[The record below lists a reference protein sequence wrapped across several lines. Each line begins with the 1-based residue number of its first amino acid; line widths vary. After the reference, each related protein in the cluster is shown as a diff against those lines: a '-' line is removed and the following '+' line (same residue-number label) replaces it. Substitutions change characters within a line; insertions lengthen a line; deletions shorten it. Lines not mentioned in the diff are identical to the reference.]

1 MLIFLD
7 KHFGTM
13 TVDNTIYSLVHFQTN
28 PALSDTLTNIHYIPS
43 VWQPC
48 WTSATGLEQTTTT
61 ASPTPSFHSYI
72 ISHPNT
78 IVSVILFHNGLTVTL
93 KYFALLITVI
103 VFQVFHF
110 QVEVCKPTSKQDS
123 IHILPLQLIHQHFIL
138 GSAKC

>member
-48 WTSATGLEQTTTT
+48 WASATGLEQKTTA
-61 ASPTPSFHSYI
+61 ASPTPSFQSYI
-72 ISHPNT
+72 ISQWFNCYFEVFCSFDNSYCFPGISFSGGGMYPNIQT
-78 IVSVILFHNGLTVTL
+78 RQHTHTS
-93 KYFALLITVI
+93 ITTYS
-103 VFQVFHF
+103 
-110 QVEVCKPTSKQDS
+110 PTFYLEFS
-123 IHILPLQLIHQHFIL
+123 
-138 GSAKC
+138 